1 MVGKKKIS
9 LLLQIAI
16 LFVIGVIL
24 VNILFS
30 WELNHFTSSVVMSN
44 QIDRAE
50 AAAKTITGYFDR
62 YPARDWLLRYW
73 YEHYDELDIEYDAA
87 YSADTETAQKFNIL
101 RERHPGFTAEY
112 AEAKDAEMLPEED
125 QKLFAEI
132 MYSRLISHIDQL
144 KDAHNLSYI
153 FGVVTEEPYDRQ
165 IVLFISSRPGAVR
178 GTEEGQIYPIGTEMP
193 ITEAR
198 RDAVRSA
205 VAGEPRLSYNEDNKY
220 VDYYYSLG
228 AFETYEVLIGTSV
241 YIAEIEESIRS
252 QTGILRAMSMLFLVL
267 LAAVLLF
274 MILLVVLRPLKTIQ
288 KNISLYKN
296 TRDSR
301 TVAENLSKIRSH
313 NEIEELSGD
322 VAAMA
327 EDLTAYMIRDKET
340 AVREERVR
348 TELGLARKIQA
359 AVLPSGSSSHPD
371 RKEFDICASMT
382 PAREVGGDFY
392 DFFLADDDRLCMVI
406 ADVSGKGVPA
416 ALYMM
421 AAKTILSLLVK
432 SGKSPSQILAE
443 ANNTICSNNPEE
455 MFITVWL
462 GILDLS
468 TGKMICANAGH
479 EFPVL
484 KKPGG
489 RYELIQD
496 KHGFVLGGMEDMKY
510 SEYELQMEPGSS
522 LFLYTDG
529 LPEAMNPDKLMF
541 GTARILQDLNKEPER
556 SPEKVL
562 QSMSEA
568 VDVYIQGME
577 PFDDLTMM
585 CIAYHGPEK

>member
-1 MVGKKKIS
+1 MGGKKKIS

-30 WELNHFTSSVVMSN
+30 VELNHFTSRVVMSN
-44 QIDRAE
+44 QRARAE
-50 AAAKTITGYFDR
+50 AAAKTLDGYFDR
-62 YPARDWLLRYW
+62 YPANNWLLRYW

-132 MYSRLISHIDQL
+132 MYSRLISHINQL
-144 KDAHNLSYI
+144 NYAHDLSYI

-165 IVLFISSRPGAVR
+165 ILLFISSRPGAVR
-178 GTEEGQIYPIGTEMP
+178 GTESGQIYPIGTEMP
-193 ITEAR
+193 VTEAR
-198 RDAVRSA
+198 REAVRSA
-205 VAGEPRLSYNEDNKY
+205 VAGRPLLSYNEDNKY

-228 AFETYEVLIGTSV
+228 AFDTHQVLIGTSV
-241 YIAEIEESIRS
+241 YIAGIEESIRS
-252 QTGILRAMSMLFLVL
+252 QTAILRAMSMLFLVL
-267 LAAVLLF
+267 LAVVLLF
-274 MILLVVLRPLKTIQ
+274 MILIVVLRPLKTIK

-296 TRDSR
+296 TKDSR

-322 VAAMA
+322 VAEMA
-327 EDLTAYMIRDKET
+327 EELTEYMIRDKET

-359 AVLPSGSSSHPD
+359 AMLPPGISPYPD
-371 RKEFDICASMT
+371 RKDFDICASMT

-421 AAKTILSLLVK
+421 AAKITLSSLAK

-496 KHGFVLGGMEDMKY
+496 RHGFVLGGMEDMKY

-541 GTARILQDLNKEPER
+541 GTARILQNLNTEPER

-568 VDVYIQGME
+568 VNVYIQGME

-585 CIAYHGPEK
+585 CISYHGPEK